1 MLRPALPFL
10 AFALLAAAPPAPG
23 PIPPEASALRS
34 LGLAQLENERPTE
47 AAETFR
53 KLAKLTPDDP
63 LPDADLAVAA
73 LRVQKS
79 DEAAA
84 AIAQAL
90 ARAPG
95 RADLLAIQGDVL
107 QWSGKSEEAL
117 AAYHKAAAAA
127 PDRVE
132 IQYGLYRLAGQG
144 EGPEA
149 EAARKESLQALARLR
164 PENLVVLLQQGQRAV
179 AAGDRAGA
187 TQAFPRVRELVGISP
202 PATAA
207 AVASTLAPV
216 LTALESGDV
225 ATVRVPAIRLENVL
239 KPTPAYQAGLH
250 ELTTGLLGN
259 PVERFVNEPP
269 PSTFGDPVPVRFRA
283 APLAK
288 GPVAGRALTA
298 GDFDGDNK
306 LDLAWIEAGEK
317 PRLLLLR
324 GSGGDPMPG
333 PEAAGITGL
342 IAADLDNDGHLD
354 LIGFGEKAG
363 PQRLAFWRG
372 KGDGTFEDAT
382 AGAGFGAAGAEAA
395 AVLDYDIEGDLDLA
409 IGGSGVDLFRNAL
422 QGPLEAVGK
431 QTFPLVTL
439 SSVRALVAS
448 DLDRDGDLDLVVAHA
463 QGIVWLDNL
472 RQGHFADRTAA
483 SGLAAKGPVEA
494 LASADLDNDGLPD
507 LIAAGDG
514 ITLWHNLNGRFAAW
528 SLPGLPKGKL
538 FTAVLAFDADND
550 GRL

>member
-1 MLRPALPFL
+1 MRAMLRPALPFL

-132 IQYGLYRLAGQG
+132 VQYGLYRLAGQG

-149 EAARKESLQALARLR
+149 EAALKESLQALARLR
-164 PENLVVLLQQGQRAV
+164 PENLVVLLQQGQRAI

-187 TQAFPRVRELVGISP
+187 TQAFLRVRELVGISP
-202 PATAA
+202 PATAAAA

-225 ATVRVPAIRLENVL
+225 ATARAPAIPLESVL

-288 GPVAGRALTA
+288 GPVAGRALAT
-298 GDFDGDNK
+298 GDFDGDGK
-306 LDLAWIEAGEK
+306 PDLAWVEAGEN
-317 PRLLLLR
+317 PSLR
-324 GSGGDPMPG
+324 ILKGSGGDPAAG
-333 PEAAGITGL
+333 PEAVGITGL
-342 IAADLDNDGHLD
+342 IAADLDNDGNLD
-354 LIGFGEKAG
+354 L
-363 PQRLAFWRG
+363 
-372 KGDGTFEDAT
+372 
-382 AGAGFGAAGAEAA
+382 
-395 AVLDYDIEGDLDLA
+395 
-409 IGGSGVDLFRNAL
+409 
-422 QGPLEAVGK
+422 
-431 QTFPLVTL
+431 
-439 SSVRALVAS
+439 
-448 DLDRDGDLDLVVAHA
+448 
-463 QGIVWLDNL
+463 
-472 RQGHFADRTAA
+472 
-483 SGLAAKGPVEA
+483 
-494 LASADLDNDGLPD
+494 
-507 LIAAGDG
+507 
-514 ITLWHNLNGRFAAW
+514 
-528 SLPGLPKGKL
+528 
-538 FTAVLAFDADND
+538 
-550 GRL
+550 

>member
-1 MLRPALPFL
+1 MRAMLRHALPFL

-23 PIPPEASALRS
+23 PITPEAAALRG

-187 TQAFPRVRELVGISP
+187 TQAFLRVRELVGISP

-225 ATVRVPAIRLENVL
+225 ATARVPAIRLENVL
-239 KPTPAYQAGLH
+239 KPTAAYQAGLH

-269 PSTFGDPVPVRFRA
+269 PSAFGDPVTVRFRA

-288 GPVAGRALTA
+288 GPVAGRALAT
-298 GDFDGDNK
+298 GDFDGDGK
-306 LDLAWIEAGEK
+306 PDLAWIEEGEK
-317 PRLLLLR
+317 PRLLVLK
-324 GSGGDPMPG
+324 GSGGDPIGG

-342 IAADLDNDGHLD
+342 IAADLDNDGNLD

-363 PQRLAFWRG
+363 PRRLALGRG

-382 AGAGFGAAGAEAA
+382 AGPGFGAAGAEAA

-409 IGGSGVDLFRNAL
+409 IGGSGLDLFRNAL

-431 QTFPLVTL
+431 QTFPQVQL
-439 SSVRALVAS
+439 SGVRALVAS

-463 QGIVWLDNL
+463 QGIAWLDNL

-483 SGLAAKGPVEA
+483 SGL
-494 LASADLDNDGLPD
+494 
-507 LIAAGDG
+507 
-514 ITLWHNLNGRFAAW
+514 
-528 SLPGLPKGKL
+528 
-538 FTAVLAFDADND
+538 
-550 GRL
+550 

>member
-1 MLRPALPFL
+1 MRAMLRRLLPLL
-10 AFALLAAAPPAPG
+10 ACALLAAAPPAPG
-23 PIPPEASALRS
+23 PISPETAALRG
-34 LGLAQLENERPTE
+34 LGLAQLENERPGE

-63 LPDADLAVAA
+63 LPYADLAVAA
-73 LRVQKS
+73 LRLQKS
-79 DEAAA
+79 DEATA

-90 ARAPG
+90 AKAPPG
-95 RADLLAIQGDVL
+95 RADLLAVLLAIRGDVL

-117 AAYHKAAAAA
+117 AAYHKAAVAA

-132 IQYGLYRLAGQG
+132 VQYGLYRLAGQG

-149 EAARKESLQALARLR
+149 EAALKESLQALARLR

-187 TQAFPRVRELVGISP
+187 TAAFLRVRELVGISP

-225 ATVRVPAIRLENVL
+225 ATARVPAIRLENVL

-382 AGAGFGAAGAEAA
+382 AGAGFGAGGAAGAAR
-395 AVLDYDIEGDLDLA
+395 LA
-409 IGGSGVDLFRNAL
+409 YGIGG
-422 QGPLEAVGK
+422 
-431 QTFPLVTL
+431 
-439 SSVRALVAS
+439 
-448 DLDRDGDLDLVVAHA
+448 
-463 QGIVWLDNL
+463 
-472 RQGHFADRTAA
+472 
-483 SGLAAKGPVEA
+483 GLAPARRGPGGGA
-494 LASADLDNDGLPD
+494 
-507 LIAAGDG
+507 
-514 ITLWHNLNGRFAAW
+514 
-528 SLPGLPKGKL
+528 
-538 FTAVLAFDADND
+538 
-550 GRL
+550 